1 MASSRKK
8 AETKGIAAPR
18 VGKAAS
24 PGAGAAGRKVAAPV
38 SSAAKKNEKVNGG
51 AKSGATRPAASDES
65 PRTTRGAS
73 APPRSAAARPSAAA
87 VPKKG
92 ITARKSKAEEA
103 AAARKRVATAKTGA
117 PAEKATPVK
126 AVAVKAAARRTLPA
140 FAPAIGPIAGKS
152 KARTARASKQ
162 AAAEP
167 VAESRRAARRRG
179 AAAGGKRT
187 TKANGAVAPHAVDGL
202 TEEDQ
207 IRAAKYLPRELPK
220 RIFEEERFI
229 FPETYG
235 VNRIRLLVRDPEWI
249 FAYWDV
255 SPAAMK
261 DFAKSIGER
270 TLALSRLT
278 LRVIDPVSGGSTD
291 ILLPP
296 GARWWY
302 VRTDHSRRTYRAELG
317 VTLPSGEFRRLA
329 ESNTVVTPRVGP
341 SPERARRRLSYP
353 EARELPLS
361 AAAAASEA
369 EKRTG
374 VALEPWA
381 PGAVEG
387 AETPA
392 SVEGRTSQAGKGGA
406 SDTFR
411 PGGASDAFPG
421 ASDTFRR

>member
-1 MASSRKK
+1 MASSRKS
-8 AETKGIAAPR
+8 AGARPSATKPASRPSPAAA
-18 VGKAAS
+18 KAA
-24 PGAGAAGRKVAAPV
+24 ATKA
-38 SSAAKKNEKVNGG
+38 SAAKKTKAASGG
-51 AKSGATRPAASDES
+51 AKAVAGRATRRPAA
-65 PRTTRGAS
+65 TKVAVAG
-73 APPRSAAARPSAAA
+73 PSSKKAA
-87 VPKKG
+87 VKK
-92 ITARKSKAEEA
+92 A
-103 AAARKRVATAKTGA
+103 APRPVAAPGAKRAA
-117 PAEKATPVK
+117 KATP
-126 AVAVKAAARRTLPA
+126 APRPAKAAPRAVVPKPSRGKTAQAAPAPAAPKASGGKKAAPTREPKAPARRGGAKRVGL
-140 FAPAIGPIAGKS
+140 
-152 KARTARASKQ
+152 
-162 AAAEP
+162 EP
-167 VAESRRAARRRG
+167 PD
-179 AAAGGKRT
+179 
-187 TKANGAVAPHAVDGL
+187 APHAVPGL

-207 IRAAKYLPRELPK
+207 IRAAKYLPREMPK
-220 RIFEEERFI
+220 RVFEEERFI

-261 DFAKSIGER
+261 DFARKIGER
-270 TLALSRLT
+270 ALALSRLT
-278 LRVIDPVSGGSTD
+278 LRVVDPVSGGSTD

-302 VRTDHSRRTYRAELG
+302 VRTDAARRTYRAELG

-341 SPERARRRLSYP
+341 SPERARRRMSYP
-353 EARELPLS
+353 DARDLPVSEAV
-361 AAAAASEA
+361 AASEE

-374 VALEPWA
+374 VAREPWA

-392 SVEGRTSQAGKGGA
+392 SVAGKAGQSGKGGA

>member
-8 AETKGIAAPR
+8 AETKATAASRAGRPAARPGIGRASDRKAATPAASAVKKPGATTGGTGRSGSARPSPGDDSGRARKAAAASAARAKPAAAAQTKPRVVRKATKAEKPRPHAKPAAAPPKAAR
-18 VGKAAS
+18 VGEAK
-24 PGAGAAGRKVAAPV
+24 PAPAPKPAPKTV
-38 SSAAKKNEKVNGG
+38 
-51 AKSGATRPAASDES
+51 TRPAK
-65 PRTTRGAS
+65 
-73 APPRSAAARPSAAA
+73 A
-87 VPKKG
+87 VPTTSG
-92 ITARKSKAEEA
+92 PPAAPADPRRATRARKAGDTA
-103 AAARKRVATAKTGA
+103 GAKT
-117 PAEKATPVK
+117 P
-126 AVAVKAAARRTLPA
+126 
-140 FAPAIGPIAGKS
+140 
-152 KARTARASKQ
+152 
-162 AAAEP
+162 
-167 VAESRRAARRRG
+167 ARRRG
-179 AAAGGKRT
+179 ATARRPASADAAE
-187 TKANGAVAPHAVDGL
+187 APHAVEGL
-202 TEEDQ
+202 SEEDQ

-220 RIFEEERFI
+220 RLFEEERFI

-261 DFAKSIGER
+261 EFAKSIGER
-270 TLALSRLT
+270 ALALSRLT

-302 VRTDHSRRTYRAELG
+302 VRTDQSRRTYRAELG

-374 VALEPWA
+374 VALEPWE

-387 AETPA
+387 AETPS
-392 SVEGRTSQAGKGGA
+392 SVAGRTTQGVKGGA

-411 PGGASDAFPG
+411 PGGAGDAFPG